1 MDIDFEKQFSD
12 FSIPKF
18 KIMKTETP
26 DKTTQSTQTDFLPL
40 EGTDYVEFYVGNA
53 KQAAHYYMSAFGFQA
68 LAYAGPETGVKDRAS
83 YVVRQHKL
91 TLVLTTPL
99 RTNNPIA
106 DHIYKHGDGVKSLS
120 LRVPDATKA
129 WEETTKRG
137 AKSYMEPT
145 WLKDEDG
152 EVVMSGIHTYGDTV
166 HLFIERNNYHGL
178 FMPGYRAWSNPFF
191 KPTDTGLLYVDHC
204 VGNVGWNQ
212 MNPRVKFYEEVMG
225 FKNILSF
232 DDEDISTEYS
242 ALMSKV
248 MSSGNGYVKFPINE
262 PAEGKK
268 KSQVEEYLDFYN
280 GEGCQHVAMATNN
293 IVKTV
298 RELMSRGVEFLKV
311 PVSYYDDLFERVGKI
326 EEDIEP
332 LKELGILVDRDNEG
346 YLLQLFSKPV
356 EDRPTL
362 FFEIIQRK
370 GAKSFGKGNFKALF
384 EALEREQD
392 ARGNL

>member
-1 MDIDFEKQFSD
+1 MAIHQISNLM
-12 FSIPKF
+12 SLAT
-18 KIMKTETP
+18 KTQTVSKE
-26 DKTTQSTQTDFLPL
+26 TDFLPL
-40 EGTDYVEFYVGNA
+40 QGTDYVEFYVGNA

-68 LAYAGPETGVKDRAS
+68 LAYAGPETGIKDRTS
-83 YVVRQHKL
+83 YVVRQNKL
-91 TLVLTTPL
+91 TFVLTTPL
-99 RTNNPIA
+99 RPDNEIA
-106 DHIYKHGDGVKSLS
+106 DHIYKHGDGVKFLA
-120 LRVPDATKA
+120 LKVNDAEDA
-129 WEETTKRG
+129 WKQTTSRG
-137 AKSYMEPT
+137 GKSYMDPEH
-145 WLKDEDG
+145 LRDNDG

-166 HLFIERNNYHGL
+166 HLFIERKNYKGA
-178 FMPGYRAWSNPFF
+178 FMPGFRAWKNPVFQ
-191 KPTDTGLLYVDHC
+191 PTETGLLYVDHC

-212 MNPRVKFYEEVMG
+212 MNPWVKFYEEVMG

-248 MSSGNGYVKFPINE
+248 MSNGNGYVKFPINE

-268 KSQVEEYLDFYN
+268 KSQVEEYLEFYN
-280 GEGCQHVAMATNN
+280 GEGVQHVALATND

-298 RELMSRGVEFLKV
+298 RELISRGVEFLKV
-311 PVSYYDDLFERVGKI
+311 PNSYYEDLIDRVGHI
-326 EEDIEP
+326 DEDLEP

-356 EDRPTL
+356 QDRPTL

-384 EALEREQD
+384 EAIEREQE

>member
-1 MDIDFEKQFSD
+1 MDAAIK
-12 FSIPKF
+12 
-18 KIMKTETP
+18 
-26 DKTTQSTQTDFLPL
+26 DKKAITTVDFLPL

-53 KQAAHYYMSAFGFQA
+53 KQAAHYYMSVFGFQA
-68 LAYAGPETGVKDRAS
+68 LGYAGPETGMKDKVS
-83 YVVRQHKL
+83 YAVRQHKL
-91 TLVLTTPL
+91 TFVLTTPL
-99 RTNNPIA
+99 RTDNPIA
-106 DHIYKHGDGVKSLS
+106 DHIYKHGDGVKALA
-120 LRVPDATKA
+120 LRVQDATDA
-129 WEETTKRG
+129 WEQTTKRG
-137 AKSYMEPT
+137 AKSYLQPAKS
-145 WLKDEDG
+145 KDEHG
-152 EVVMSGIHTYGDTV
+152 EVVMSGIHTYGDTI
-166 HLFIERNNYHGL
+166 HLFIERKNYNGA
-178 FMPGYRAWSNPFF
+178 FMPGFRPWTNPYY
-191 KPTDTGLLYVDHC
+191 KPEDTGLLYVDHC

-212 MNPRVKFYEEVMG
+212 MNPWVKFYEDVMG

-268 KSQVEEYLDFYN
+268 KSQVEEYLEFYN
-280 GEGCQHVAMATNN
+280 GEGVQHVAMATSD

-298 RELMSRGVEFLKV
+298 KQLMSRGVEFLKV
-311 PVSYYDDLFERVGKI
+311 PTTYYDDLLDRVGKI
-326 EEDIEP
+326 DEDLEP

-384 EALEREQD
+384 EAIEREQE

>member
-1 MDIDFEKQFSD
+1 MSATLKSNTKQTIS
-12 FSIPKF
+12 
-18 KIMKTETP
+18 E
-26 DKTTQSTQTDFLPL
+26 DFLPL

-53 KQAAHYYMSAFGFQA
+53 KQAAYYYMSAFGFQA
-68 LAYAGPETGVKDRAS
+68 LAYSGPETGVKDKAS
-83 YVVRQHKL
+83 YAIRQHKL
-91 TLVLTTPL
+91 TFVLTTPL
-99 RTNNPIA
+99 KTGNTIA
-106 DHIYKHGDGVKSLS
+106 DHLYKHGDGVKVLA

-129 WEETTKRG
+129 WKETTQRG
-137 AKSYMEPT
+137 AESYMKPQQ
-145 WLKDEDG
+145 LNDDSG

-166 HLFIERNNYHGL
+166 HLFIERKNYNGAFL
-178 FMPGYRAWSNPFF
+178 PGYKEWSNPYYR
-191 KPTDTGLLYVDHC
+191 PTDTGLLYVDHC

-212 MNPRVKFYEEVMG
+212 MDRWVSFYEDVMG

-268 KSQVEEYLDFYN
+268 KSQVEEYLEFNN
-280 GEGCQHVAMATNN
+280 GEGVQHVALATND
-293 IVKTV
+293 IVSTV
-298 RELMSRGVEFLKV
+298 TQLQSRGVEFLKV
-311 PVSYYDDLFERVGKI
+311 PTTYYDDLLSRVGKI
-326 EEDIEP
+326 DEDIEP

-384 EALEREQD
+384 EAIEREQE